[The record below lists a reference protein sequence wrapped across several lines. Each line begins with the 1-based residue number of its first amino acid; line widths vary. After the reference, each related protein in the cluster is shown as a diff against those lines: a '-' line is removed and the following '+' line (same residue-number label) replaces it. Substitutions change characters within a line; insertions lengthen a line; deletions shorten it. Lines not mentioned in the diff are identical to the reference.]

1 MTAGWLFLVCSPR
14 RLQTLCHFFEGI
26 CKLID
31 IEVGV
36 TEEELVAGDWRVFFV
51 VFAEG
56 GEMDALLGKAGGKVG
71 VTALGIEFEDEVE
84 SAVLLDDRR
93 VAGEGAGLDGVE
105 NELALAGVE

>member
-1 MTAGWLFLVCSPR
+1 MTAGRLFLVCPSW
-14 RLQTLCHFFEGI
+14 RLQTLRHFFEGI

-84 SAVLLDDRR
+84 SAVLLDDR
-93 VAGEGAGLDGVE
+93 
-105 NELALAGVE
+105 